1 MIANRQLAIDHMVK
15 MKYSGEEVTM
25 MQSGLKRWGT

>member
-15 MKYSGEEVTM
+15 MKDSGEEVTK